1 MLVLMLGRGRGEA
14 PEQGGATHA
23 AAGAAGTVAY
33 GASFHGLLFQ
43 RAMGGSA
50 WPAHAQTTLLLLAL
64 SILVQ
69 VLLSAAV
76 SGTASG
82 GSDAALM

>member
-23 AAGAAGTVAY
+23 AAGAADTVAY

-50 WPAHAQTTLLLLAL
+50 WPGST
-64 SILVQ
+64 SDRREGVQ
-69 VLLSAAV
+69 
-76 SGTASG
+76 G
-82 GSDAALM
+82 GREGGRVE